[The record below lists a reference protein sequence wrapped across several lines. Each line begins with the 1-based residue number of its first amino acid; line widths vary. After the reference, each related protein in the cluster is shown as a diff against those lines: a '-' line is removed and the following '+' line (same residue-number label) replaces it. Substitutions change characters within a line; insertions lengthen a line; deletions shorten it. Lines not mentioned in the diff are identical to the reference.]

1 MSKAPRPFDDEP
13 YAIWVLQRVDVAADA
28 LYQGAT
34 TDFDRALVE
43 KLVSIYGLLGE
54 VVAAQAREMRQF
66 VEAERVALER
76 AGEVERL
83 LSLADAENERLN
95 AVVQEFE
102 ARERE
107 AARS

>member
-1 MSKAPRPFDDEP
+1 MSTAPKLFDDEP
-13 YAIWVLQRVDVAADA
+13 YAVRVLQRVDVAEDA
-28 LYQGAT
+28 LYQAAL
-34 TDFDRALVE
+34 TDFDRALIE
-43 KLVSIYGLLGE
+43 KLVAIYEQLGE

-76 AGEVERL
+76 AESAERL
-83 LSLADAENERLN
+83 LSQADAENARLN
-95 AVVQEFE
+95 ATVQELE